1 MCIPPQLDHDLFRI
15 LLYRNQAT
23 ELLVETSSGA
33 FRLPFVPVS
42 VRKRVAQEI
51 LESIKTSWNLETYC
65 LFTFPSEI
73 SSRPAIRSIVL
84 ESCLVS
90 EQTPPGM
97 QWLGISALCQ
107 KDFDDSDDLAAI
119 QSSLVMFD
127 RYSRGELPG
136 AFGVPGSSRMVT
148 AWIEEQAAA
157 VGLHLSGTFRQLNGG
172 PTFSLIRF
180 ETDGPALWFKAVGE
194 PNLREYDITLELG
207 AAFLNFVPQILAT
220 RRDWNA
226 WLATEVEGS
235 HPDNH
240 SDIGVWTMVVRQI
253 AELQIASLGQAL
265 HLIDVGCSDFRISS
279 LAEMIDPFMEVMA
292 ALMQQ
297 QTKASPPPLSW
308 RELSGLSTQL
318 HDALAI
324 LKDSG
329 IPNVLNHLDLN
340 PRNILVNEAR
350 CVFLDWAQAAVG
362 HPLLTFQYLLDHLR
376 RLRPIHQGWQQKLV
390 TEYVD
395 AWRFIVE
402 PKHSIKSLEVAPLL
416 SVFAHAVAQGAWRMG
431 DTLCGTVSA
440 GYLRSLT
447 RRMKLEGDAW
457 STRQSDRNVPC
468 RN

>member
-1 MCIPPQLDHDLFRI
+1 MCIQPQVDHDLFRV
-15 LLYRNQAT
+15 LLYRKRAT
-23 ELLVETSSGA
+23 ELLLETSSSA
-33 FRLPFVPVS
+33 FRLPFVPVPA
-42 VRKRVAQEI
+42 RTRVAQEL

-65 LFTFPSEI
+65 LFTLPSEI
-73 SSRPAIRSIVL
+73 SSKPAVRYVVL
-84 ESCLVS
+84 EDCLVS

-97 QWLGISALCQ
+97 QWLGISALCE
-107 KDFDDSDDLAAI
+107 KDFGDSDDLAAI

-136 AFGVPGSSRMVT
+136 AFGVPGSCRMVT
-148 AWIEEQAAA
+148 AWIEQQAAA
-157 VGLHLSGTFRQLNGG
+157 AGLHPSGTFRQLNGG

-207 AAFLNFVPQILAT
+207 SAFTNFVPQILAT
-220 RRDWNA
+220 RREWNA

-235 HPDNH
+235 HPDNN
-240 SDIGVWTMVVRQI
+240 SVIDVWTTVVRQI
-253 AELQIASLGQAL
+253 AELQIASFGQAL
-265 HLIDVGCSDFRISS
+265 HLINVGCHDLRISS
-279 LAEMIDPFMEVMA
+279 LVEMIDPFMEVMA

-297 QTKASPPPLSW
+297 QTKTSPAPLSQ
-308 RELSGLSTQL
+308 RELSGLGTQL

-324 LKDSG
+324 LNDSG

-340 PRNILVNEAR
+340 PRNILVSVPR

-376 RLRPIHQGWQQKLV
+376 RLRSIHHGWQQTLV
-390 TEYVD
+390 TAYVD
-395 AWRFIVE
+395 VWRFTVE
-402 PKHSIKSLEVAPLL
+402 PNFLIKSLDVAPLL

-431 DTLCGTVSA
+431 GTLCGGVSA
-440 GYLRSLT
+440 GYLRSLA
-447 RRMKLEGDAW
+447 RRMKLEADAW
-457 STRQSDRNVPC
+457 STRQCDWNVPC